1 VRDDRLVV
9 RVAGARDPQLA
20 PVDDA
25 VQRALVPEVRRVAPE
40 DAEPLRRQL
49 EVVRLR
55 DAR

>member
-1 VRDDRLVV
+1 VRDDGLAV

-40 DAEPLRRQL
+40 GAEPLRRED
-49 EVVRLR
+49 EVVGLR